1 MVRKIPGL
9 YSFVKLLCRT
19 LFHIFFRD
27 YAAFHTRTIPDDEPL
42 LVISNHG
49 NYLLDGLALL
59 ATYPGQISFLMAQP
73 NFKTAIGGIA
83 RKIGAIPVLRPQDA
97 TRFDG
102 TSLVTISKDGHV
114 ITGQG
119 IGWQLNVGD
128 TVYIECGSFK
138 DFTKDSRVSQCYA
151 VVEAIISDNEATL
164 KAPGLKWIPASLTSE
179 RDIAYIKSRKIVRHG
194 SLKIRV
200 ERGNTWVGINEALN
214 QQNGGANNLA
224 GSATGTIGK
233 FVQKIFSKSPETSPD
248 LERLI
253 GNGNGERS
261 SHTSG
266 FAVGTYTGADIPGSV
281 TAPANFHTTET
292 TPLLKRSRSMNSTN
306 QQHQPIYAAPRRT
319 IDSNPR
325 LSSFSTTNSSS
336 ILGGE
341 EEHEEV
347 LAAQNGYQNGFQ
359 TYTTN
364 TSGIPSNGISQ
375 TLDLTSGSENGLG
388 SQQTTPQ
395 ISGYSSAHS
404 PVASPGSSNSNSN
417 TTNDTPPALN
427 FPTEPCTFQFSHP
440 IDHSMIYESVWKNFE
455 DRRTVAVFP
464 EGVSSDDYHLLDFKY
479 GCTIM
484 VLGYL
489 AQHPSKTLRIIPCGL
504 NFFNRH
510 RFRSR
515 FYADYGPPLT
525 VPDHLVNMYRE
536 GGEAKKQACT
546 ELLQII
552 HAAVEG
558 LTLNAANYDELRL
571 IKATRRLYSTNM
583 KLSLPQKL
591 ELTRR
596 FAKAFHQQQQQVVM
610 NTAAMESLKRD
621 IMAYDKHLSTSGVRD
636 SQLTA
641 NPSLLTALVC
651 ILPGLLLLP
660 ALFLISLPGTL
671 LFGPVGLLATWAAKK
686 KGAQAML
693 AFQSYLPVTRW
704 PGRDVIA
711 TWKIV
716 VSLALMPICFL
727 VYATVMTVLVS
738 KFHLLNLVF
747 SPETLAK
754 TGTGKLLTAFW
765 FLSTFVIL
773 PTIAFGTVWIWEWQI
788 ELKMQI
794 YVWWWKLC
802 GGNAEMKRW
811 RHDLEQR
818 MPELVERM
826 GGRRAFD
833 VSGHY

>member
-1 MVRKIPGL
+1 MVHRKIPGL

-27 YAAFHTRTIPDDEPL
+27 YAAFHTGTIPDDEPL

-83 RKIGAIPVLRPQDA
+83 KKIGAIPVLRPQDA
-97 TRFDG
+97 PHYDG
-102 TSLVTISKDGHV
+102 ISMATIAKDGGS
-114 ITGQG
+114 ITGLG
-119 IGWQLNVGD
+119 IGEQLHVGD
-128 TVYIECGSFK
+128 TVYIECGTFK
-138 DFTKDSRVSQCYA
+138 DASKDTRTTQCYA
-151 VVEAIISDNEATL
+151 VVETIISENEVAF
-164 KAPGLKWIPASLTSE
+164 KAPGLKWIPATLTSE
-179 RDIAYIKSRKIVRHG
+179 RDTAYIKSHKIVRRG
-194 SLKIRV
+194 SLEIRV
-200 ERGNTWVGINEALN
+200 QRGNTFVGIQEALD
-214 QQNGGANNLA
+214 QMNGGNNMA
-224 GSATGTIGK
+224 SSATGTIGR
-233 FVQKIFSKSPETSPD
+233 FVQNLFSKSPETSPD
-248 LERLI
+248 LERLM
-253 GNGNGERS
+253 GDA
-261 SHTSG
+261 HTSG
-266 FAVGTYTGADIPGSV
+266 SYTGADIPGSV

-292 TPLLKRSRSMNSTN
+292 TPLIPKRSQSMNTTN
-306 QQHQPIYAAPRRT
+306 QHPIYSAWRAN
-319 IDSNPR
+319 DSSAR
-325 LSSFSTTNSSS
+325 FSSFSTTHSSNA
-336 ILGGE
+336 LKDGDHE
-341 EEHEEV
+341 EELVSNGLHGTQV
-347 LAAQNGYQNGFQ
+347 QGYTNGYGHAL
-359 TYTTN
+359 
-364 TSGIPSNGISQ
+364 PSNGRSQ
-375 TLDLTSGSENGLG
+375 LGPAAFARSESASGSS
-388 SQQTTPQ
+388 SQPTPAPFNSAVVSPPSSISPAPSGPNSAAGTT
-395 ISGYSSAHS
+395 
-404 PVASPGSSNSNSN
+404 V
-417 TTNDTPPALN
+417 LR
-427 FPTEPCTFQFSHP
+427 FPTEPCSFQFSNP
-440 IDHSMIYESVWKNFE
+440 IDHSMIYESVWNNFE

-525 VPDHLVNMYRE
+525 VPDHLVEMYKV
-536 GGEAKKQACT
+536 GGDSKKQACT

-583 KLSLPQKL
+583 KLTLPQKL

-596 FAKAFHQQQQQVVM
+596 FAKAYTQQQVLM
-610 NTAAMESLKRD
+610 QTEAMMSLKRD
-621 IMAYDKHLSTSGVRD
+621 IMAYDKTLSHAGVRD

-660 ALFLISLPGTL
+660 VLFLISLPGTL

-716 VSLALMPICFL
+716 VSLALTPICFL
-727 VYATVMTVLVS
+727 TYATIMTVLV
-738 KFHLLNLVF
+738 KNHHLLEWIF
-747 SPETLAK
+747 SPETLNR
-754 TGTGKLLTAFW
+754 TGTAKILTVFW
-765 FLSTFVIL
+765 FLCTFVFL
-773 PTIAFGTVWIWEWQI
+773 PTVAFGTVWIWEWQI
-788 ELKMQI
+788 ALKMQI
-794 YVWWWKLC
+794 YIWWWKLC
-802 GGNAEMKRW
+802 GGNARMKGW
-811 RHDLEQR
+811 RQDLVNR
-818 MPELVERM
+818 LPELIERM
-826 GGRRAFD
+826 GGRQAFD
-833 VSGHY
+833 VSYHH